1 MKIRRALLALTLVLA
16 LLAAWAQASET
27 TTHPFVGVTHVART
41 ETKPRPLAMHVVIVD
56 LKAPGL
62 RFLLTP
68 HQGPK
73 DTLKETTLQF
83 LTRQKAQVAV
93 NVHFFSPW
101 PAPDPDPGVADL
113 LGLAASEGRVY
124 SPFDTRLSTP
134 TLFSGRAVGLN
145 IDAHNR
151 AGIVHRKNGDRTGRL
166 VAEPVKL
173 HNAMSGN
180 KQILTQ
186 GKNTAGTSE
195 WDETLNPRTVVG
207 LAPKDKLV
215 LLLVDGRQPGVS
227 EGMTLR
233 EIGDLLRRDYGV
245 TDALNLDG
253 GGSTT
258 LCLADPAPRIA
269 NVPVGIGNI
278 PGSQRPVGSNLAI
291 FAALSPSPPTPRAP

>member
-145 IDAHNR
+145 IDAYNR

-215 LLLVDGRQPGVS
+215 LFLVDGRQPGVS

>member
-1 MKIRRALLALTLVLA
+1 MKTRRALLALGVILAFLVLTVQ
-16 LLAAWAQASET
+16 AAET
-27 TTHPFVGVTHVART
+27 ATHPFVGVTHVART
-41 ETKPRPLAMHVVIVD
+41 ETEPRPLSMHVVMVD

-68 HQGPK
+68 HAGPK

-93 NVHFFSPW
+93 NVHFFAPW

-113 LGLAASEGRVY
+113 LGLAVSEGHVY
-124 SPFDTRLSTP
+124 SPFDTRLSTT

-195 WDETLNPRTVVG
+195 WDETLNPRTVIG
-207 LAPKDKLV
+207 LAPKDNLV
-215 LLLVDGRQPGVS
+215 LFLVDGRQPGVS

-233 EIGDLLRRDYGV
+233 EMADLLRRDYGV

-253 GGSTT
+253 GGSAT
-258 LCLADPAPRIA
+258 LCLADPTPRVA

-291 FAALSPSPPTPRAP
+291 FAALSQPPALPRSP